1 MKTHNILSI
10 EDFKTNIIKNS
21 RLLGI
26 DPGNKN
32 IGIAICDENQIIA
45 TPFKTIQRNKFENL
59 LKNLKKLLLKMLLWV

>member
-1 MKTHNILSI
+1 MKLAFNMKTHNILSI

-32 IGIAICDENQIIA
+32 VGIAICDENQMVA
-45 TPFKTIQRNKFENL
+45 TPL
-59 LKNLKKLLLKMLLWV
+59 